1 MADYDALNPSRA
13 VKDREPIPDYLVR
26 DIIDG
31 VPYYYKDFE
40 SVLNKSKTLEEI
52 MGSSG
57 LQAEII
63 MYFNF
68 LLTQALGIED
78 YRIYTSES
86 GIHISKNVNYG
97 LDLALYDAKV
107 LSAEKVDDQYVK
119 VAPQLVVE
127 VDVKVN
133 TNELT
138 EEEFIYKKTQS
149 LLDYGVETVIWVTTK
164 SGKVLIAKP
173 EKDWIV
179 RDWNKAFILFKNI
192 EANIGAFLT
201 QRGVKPN

>member
-1 MADYDALNPSRA
+1 MADYDALYPSRA
-13 VKDREPIPDYLVR
+13 AKDQEPIPDYLIR
-26 DIIDG
+26 DILDG
-31 VPYYYKDFE
+31 VPYYYKGYK

-57 LQAEII
+57 LQAEIV
-63 MYFNF
+63 MYLNF
-68 LLTQALGIED
+68 LLTQALGIEQ

-86 GIHISKNVNYG
+86 GIHISKHMNYG
-97 LDLALYDAKV
+97 LDLAVYDANV
-107 LSAEKVDDQYVK
+107 LSSDKVDDQYVK

-127 VDVKVN
+127 IDVKVN
-133 TNELT
+133 TNQLS

-149 LLDYGVETVIWVTTK
+149 LLDYGVKTVIWVTSK

-179 RDWNKAFILFKNI
+179 RDWNKEFILFKDI
-192 EANIGAFLT
+192 EANIGAFLKE
-201 QRGVKPN
+201 RGVKPN